1 MTGYQYAATVV
12 LAVVAV
18 CGARESLADS
28 GYKVVT
34 IISSDTLETAKAT
47 APGDRVSDQP
57 IKHVTSAEG
66 NLGIGVVHRPLVEA
80 GAPIQ
85 AIQHHKQSE
94 VYRVMGGSGT
104 LVTSAGMSDSNP
116 LDPEGYV
123 VTSLTGPS
131 DTGIITDIDHSQLI
145 GAGDIV
151 IIPAGVAHGFSEI
164 TEAITYMVV
173 RVDPEKLVAL
183 K

>member
-1 MTGYQYAATVV
+1 MTRYQHAVAVV
-12 LAVVAV
+12 LGAAAC
-18 CGARESLADS
+18 CGANVSLADS
-28 GYKVVT
+28 DFKVVT
-34 IISSDTLETAKAT
+34 IISSDTLEAAKEA
-47 APGDRVSDQP
+47 APSDRVSDQP
-57 IKHVTSAEG
+57 IKHVESAEG
-66 NLGIGVVHRPLVEA
+66 NLGIGVVHRPVIEA
-80 GAPIQ
+80 GGPIR
-85 AIQHHKQSE
+85 AIQHHRQSE

-104 LVTSAGMSDSNP
+104 LVTSAGMSDGSP

-123 VTSLTGPS
+123 VTNLTGPS
-131 DTGIITDIDHSQLI
+131 DIGIITDIEHSQLI
-145 GAGDIV
+145 GEGDVV

>member
-1 MTGYQYAATVV
+1 MTRYQHAAAIVFGI
-12 LAVVAV
+12 LAL
-18 CGARESLADS
+18 CGVNESLADS
-28 GYKVVT
+28 DYKVVT
-34 IISSDTLETAKAT
+34 IIGADTLDAARDA
-47 APGDRVSDQP
+47 APPDRVSDQP
-57 IKHVTSAEG
+57 IKHVVSAEG

-80 GAPIQ
+80 GSPIG
-85 AIQHHKQSE
+85 AIQHHQQSE
-94 VYRVMGGSGT
+94 VYRVMSGSGT
-104 LVTSAGMSDSNP
+104 LVTSKSMSDSSP

-123 VTSLTGPS
+123 VTNLTGPS
-131 DTGIITDIDHSQLI
+131 DVGTISEIEHSQLI
-145 GAGDIV
+145 GEGDIV